1 MKLDKY
7 SSNSRD
13 NELSPRLREPTPHGI
28 SQPMAH
34 FTAHLSAEKELIY
47 GYTPSNKGKK
57 RREERMVG
65 GGGGVT

>member
-1 MKLDKY
+1 
-7 SSNSRD
+7 
-13 NELSPRLREPTPHGI
+13 
-28 SQPMAH
+28 MAH

-57 RREERMVG
+57 RREERMVVGGGG